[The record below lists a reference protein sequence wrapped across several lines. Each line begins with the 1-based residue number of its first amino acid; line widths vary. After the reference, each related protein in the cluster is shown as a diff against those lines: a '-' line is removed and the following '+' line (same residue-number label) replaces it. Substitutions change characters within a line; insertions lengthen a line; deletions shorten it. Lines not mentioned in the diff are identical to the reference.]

1 MNEKLIRDLI
11 PAVAAAD
18 GQHLTVRTASAHEMP
33 GLLRRKL
40 LEESAEA
47 AEAGA
52 GLLDELADVTE
63 VVYALATVHGFGV
76 ADVERA
82 RAAKAAARG
91 GFERGLVW
99 EGVPAAVPAPAEPFP
114 IWTVWREEQPAYG
127 YFATEDIAKRAS
139 INCWEE
145 DEPVCPDYSW
155 RPDGGPGNWELLVG
169 DERAEVYIRRHL
181 VWGGLPQPPRAAVLT
196 EAADWFD
203 GHSFTRF
210 FGHQVATELRRLAG
224 GAAGSSSPE
233 FPDPKFKETA
243 GNLNSAGEA
252 APDNTETP
260 QGEPESPFQVWPLAR
275 VLAQV
280 RCGSQDWTWD
290 EEWADLDRRHV
301 ATGYLD
307 KLEQE
312 IRANGI
318 TMPVL
323 IGTDGRLWD
332 GHHRL
337 RLAVRIGIGYV
348 PVELTAPA
356 VEAQQGEGPH

>member
-1 MNEKLIRDLI
+1 MTDHTTTERLAALVRDFIDPDPCRLDHHGYCQAHSWMCGGARCPHARAREVLADYDAAQ
-11 PAVAAAD
+11 PAV
-18 GQHLTVRTASAHEMP
+18 
-33 GLLRRKL
+33 
-40 LEESAEA
+40 
-47 AEAGA
+47 
-52 GLLDELADVTE
+52 
-63 VVYALATVHGFGV
+63 
-76 ADVERA
+76 
-82 RAAKAAARG
+82 
-91 GFERGLVW
+91 
-99 EGVPAAVPAPAEPFP
+99 VPSVNRAAVPAPAEPFP